1 MNSSQKKKTSGILE
15 KISTVHLT
23 WKRYI
28 QKKLSAYRIT
38 PQQIY
43 VLRRLARN
51 NFLFPAQIARLVF
64 CDRPTATVIIKNME
78 RQGWVAREQDPDNRK
93 RRRVCIT
100 PAGQAKLA
108 SIPDSAYR
116 TSKTEF
122 DPLACFTEQEQ
133 AILEQL
139 LTKLTEHLRQLQE

>member
-43 VLRRLARN
+43 VLRRFARN
-51 NFLFPAQIARLVF
+51 QFSFPNKSLALVF
-64 CDRPTATVIIKNME
+64 GPTTATVIIKKYGTPGM
-78 RQGWVAREQDPDNRK
+78 VA
-93 RRRVCIT
+93 
-100 PAGQAKLA
+100 
-108 SIPDSAYR
+108 
-116 TSKTEF
+116 
-122 DPLACFTEQEQ
+122 
-133 AILEQL
+133 
-139 LTKLTEHLRQLQE
+139 

>member
-1 MNSSQKKKTSGILE
+1 MDISQARKTSRILE
-15 KISTVHLT
+15 KISAVHLT

-28 QKKLSAYRIT
+28 QKELSAYSIT

-43 VLRRLARN
+43 VLRRLAGN

-100 PAGQAKLA
+100 SAGRAKLA
-108 SIPDSAYR
+108 SIPESAYR

-122 DPLACFTEQEQ
+122 DPLACLTEQEQ
-133 AILEQL
+133 VVLEQL
-139 LTKLTEHLRQLQE
+139 LTKLTEHLRQLQA